1 MLWHRFL
8 FELREIMD
16 FRQNYFELLG
26 VDAKFAIDL
35 KVVSEKYL
43 ELQRKSHPDKF
54 ANVSAAEQR
63 LSVQFSSYIN
73 IANETL
79 KSPLLRAEYL
89 LELAGHPLNSDT
101 MTINDGQFLFAQMEW
116 RESLSELSDN
126 VKAALIDVMAAT
138 DELEVLSVN
147 AHKKRAQLIALFD
160 AAYDA
165 KQFAMAQQAI
175 AKLHF
180 VEKMLIEIE
189 RIEDRLLG

>member
-1 MLWHRFL
+1 
-8 FELREIMD
+8 MD
-16 FRQNYFELLG
+16 FRKNYFELLG

-73 IANETL
+73 TAHETL

-89 LELAGHPLNSDT
+89 LELAGHPLNSHT
-101 MTINDGQFLFAQMEW
+101 MTINDGQFLLAQMEW
-116 RESLSELSDN
+116 RESLSDLSDK
-126 VKAALIDVMAAT
+126 VKAELIDIMAAT
-138 DELEVLSVN
+138 EELEVFSVN
-147 AHKKRAQLIALFD
+147 ANKERAVLIALFD
-160 AAYDA
+160 AAYVD
-165 KQFAMAQQAI
+165 KQFTMAQQAI

-189 RIEDRLLG
+189 RIEDKLLD

>member
-1 MLWHRFL
+1 
-8 FELREIMD
+8 MD
-16 FRQNYFELLG
+16 FRKNYFELLG

-73 IANETL
+73 TAHETL

-126 VKAALIDVMAAT
+126 VKAALIDIMAAT
-138 DELEVLSVN
+138 EELEFLSVN
-147 AHKKRAQLIALFD
+147 ANKKRAQLIALFD
-160 AAYDA
+160 AAYVD
-165 KQFAMAQQAI
+165 KQFTMAQQAI

-189 RIEDRLLG
+189 RIEDRLLD

>member
-1 MLWHRFL
+1 
-8 FELREIMD
+8 MD
-16 FRQNYFELLG
+16 FKKDYFELFGL
-26 VDAKFAIDL
+26 DAKFSIDL
-35 KVVSEKYL
+35 KVASEKYL

-73 IANETL
+73 TAYQTL

-89 LELAGHPLNSDT
+89 LELAGYPLNRET
-101 MTINDGQFLFAQMEW
+101 MTINDGEFLLAQMEW

-126 VKAALIDVMAAT
+126 IKAALIDIMAAT
-138 DELEVLSVN
+138 EELEVLSAN
-147 AHKKRAQLIALFD
+147 ANKERAQLIALFEE
-160 AAYDA
+160 AYEN
-165 KQFAMAQQAI
+165 KQFTMTQQLI

-189 RIEDRLLG
+189 RIEDKLLG